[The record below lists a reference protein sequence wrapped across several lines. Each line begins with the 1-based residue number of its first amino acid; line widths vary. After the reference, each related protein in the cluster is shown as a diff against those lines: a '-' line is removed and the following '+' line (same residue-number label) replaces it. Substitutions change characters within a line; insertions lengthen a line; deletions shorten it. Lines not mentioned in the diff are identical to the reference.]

1 MGTSVDE
8 IEARL
13 ADRLTDVLGQPVR
26 IEGLRRLTAGANS
39 ETWSFEA
46 LLGEEVRRLV
56 VRRQPGG
63 GHGPLGMAREA
74 EAIAA
79 AAAAGVAVPS
89 VVDFASDDAALGA
102 PYLIADHIDGETIP
116 RKILRDDRYADAR
129 AGMAAELGRTL
140 ARIHSIPLESV
151 PSLHSAPPTDLE
163 HLGALYLELG
173 SPSAVTEI
181 ALSWLADHRPEPVAD
196 AVVHGD
202 FRNGNLIIAESGLAA
217 VLDWELTHIGDPR
230 EDLGWLVV
238 KCWRF
243 GTEPEVGGFGS
254 IDELLDGYEEIAG
267 HRPDAEAVRWWQ
279 IYRTVWW
286 SIGCAQMAQ
295 RHLSGETRSVE
306 LAAIG
311 RRVCEQ
317 EHDALL
323 ALGFPAEP
331 TVTEP
336 ADPRWTET
344 HGRPTAPELIAAVA
358 EFLRT
363 SVMPN
368 SDPAVG
374 FHARVA
380 ANVLDIVER
389 ELTLGAVQLGDQR
402 TRLERLGFRT
412 ESELALAIRAGTVA
426 ADDPAVLVV
435 VRAAVTDRL
444 TVANPR
450 YLTQ

>member
-1 MGTSVDE
+1 VD
-8 IEARL
+8 
-13 ADRLTDVLGQPVR
+13 
-26 IEGLRRLTAGANS
+26 
-39 ETWSFEA
+39 
-46 LLGEEVRRLV
+46 
-56 VRRQPGG
+56 
-63 GHGPLGMAREA
+63 
-74 EAIAA
+74 
-79 AAAAGVAVPS
+79 
-89 VVDFASDDAALGA
+89 
-102 PYLIADHIDGETIP
+102 
-116 RKILRDDRYADAR
+116 
-129 AGMAAELGRTL
+129 
-140 ARIHSIPLESV
+140 
-151 PSLHSAPPTDLE
+151 
-163 HLGALYLELG
+163 
-173 SPSAVTEI
+173 
-181 ALSWLADHRPEPVAD
+181 D

-217 VLDWELTHIGDPR
+217 VLDWELAHIGDPR

-254 IDELLDGYEEIAG
+254 LDELLNGYEEVAG

-295 RHLSGETRSVE
+295 RHLSGEARSVE

-323 ALGFPAEP
+323 ALGVPAEP
-331 TVTEP
+331 APTEP
-336 ADPRWTET
+336 ALTERADPRWTEV
-344 HGRPTAPELIAAVA
+344 HGRPTAPELITAVA

-363 SVMPN
+363 SVMPTAE
-368 SDPAVG
+368 PVVG

-389 ELTLGAVQLGDQR
+389 ELTLGAVQLDNQR
-402 TRLERLGFRT
+402 TRLADLGCRN
-412 ESELALAIRAGTVA
+412 ESELALAIRAGTIA
-426 ADDPAVLVV
+426 ADDPAALAA

-444 TVANPR
+444 RVANPR